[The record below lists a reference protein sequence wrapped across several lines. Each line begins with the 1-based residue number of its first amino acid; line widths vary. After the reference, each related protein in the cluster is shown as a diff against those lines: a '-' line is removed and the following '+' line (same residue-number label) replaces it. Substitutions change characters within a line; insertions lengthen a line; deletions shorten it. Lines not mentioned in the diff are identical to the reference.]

1 MSKREKIILTI
12 MALTIVYGFY
22 ALFLENPSPGKPKLA
37 ASGNKL
43 DTFNK
48 FITNV
53 AALVKRGVSEE
64 ETYIIDK
71 IPVKWTKDPLLN
83 TIKEVAFKP
92 EKEKLDEAKKGA
104 TAQEFGIVYSGFLN
118 MGNRNLAIINGIEYE
133 KGEKLPDGGYIVE
146 EIYPN
151 RMVMGM
157 QGSKKKIT
165 VKLEEMQ

>member
-1 MSKREKIILTI
+1 MSKREKIILII

-53 AALVKRGVSEE
+53 AALVKGGVSEE

-83 TIKEVAFKP
+83 TRKEVTFKP

-104 TAQEFGIVYSGFLN
+104 TAQELGIVYSGFLN
-118 MGNRNLAIINGIEYE
+118 MGNRQSRHHQRNRIRKRRKTAGRRPYRR
-133 KGEKLPDGGYIVE
+133 GDLPEQGGFRHAGQQKE
-146 EIYPN
+146 DH
-151 RMVMGM
+151 R
-157 QGSKKKIT
+157 
-165 VKLEEMQ
+165 

>member
-1 MSKREKIILTI
+1 MSKREKIILII

-43 DTFNK
+43 DTFNT

-53 AALVKRGVSEE
+53 AALVKGGVSEE

-71 IPVKWTKDPLLN
+71 IPVKWAKDPLLN
-83 TIKEVAFKP
+83 TIKDVAFKP
-92 EKEKLDEAKKGA
+92 EKEKLDEAKKSA
-104 TAQEFGIVYSGFLN
+104 TAQELGIVYSGFLN

-133 KGEKLPDGGYIVE
+133 KGEKLPASGHIVE
-146 EIYPN
+146 EIHPN
-151 RMVMGM
+151 RVVFGTH
-157 QGSKKKIT
+157 GSKKKIT
-165 VKLEEMQ
+165 IKLEEIQ